1 MIPNILSTSTIKG
14 YGNGYLIKSDE
25 SAMIQPMFPAANL
38 AIRKSALQEV
48 GFFDTVCKTSGEDN
62 DICIRMLKTKWEL
75 FYEPQ
80 AVVKHKHR
88 TSLRGLLKQWYG
100 YGSFHP
106 YIFKKHTPK
115 CLEIVYP
122 RDKSMN
128 DWTSRRFCRILGIKV
143 PLHIMIFV
151 TPFYFFHAFLLLLV
165 LSLIIKSPLLF
176 ALSFLGG
183 LSVWLFTS
191 GRAFLHNCIIK
202 RNFRWIPYTLIRY
215 LLNWA
220 FVFAAFKAGL
230 KIGVIYFAVTRG
242 QDLVE

>member
-14 YGNGYLIKSDE
+14 YGNGYLIKSNK
-25 SAMIQPMFPAANL
+25 SAMIQPMFPAANM

-48 GFFDTVCKTSGEDN
+48 GGFDTICKTSGEDN
-62 DICIRMLKTKWEL
+62 DICIRMLKSRWKL

-80 AVVKHKHR
+80 ATVKHKHR
-88 TSLRGLLKQWYG
+88 TSLKGLLKQWYG

-122 RDKSMN
+122 RDTDMN
-128 DWTSRRFCRILGIKV
+128 DWTSRRFDRILGIKV

-151 TPFYFFHAFLLLLV
+151 TPFYLFHAFLLLLI
-165 LSLIIKSPLLF
+165 LSLVIKSPLLL
-176 ALSFLGG
+176 AISFLGG
-183 LSVWLFTS
+183 LGVWLFSS
-191 GRAFLHNCIIK
+191 GKAFWRSVIIK
-202 RNFRWIPYTLIRY
+202 RKFRWIPYALIRY
-215 LLNWA
+215 LLNGA